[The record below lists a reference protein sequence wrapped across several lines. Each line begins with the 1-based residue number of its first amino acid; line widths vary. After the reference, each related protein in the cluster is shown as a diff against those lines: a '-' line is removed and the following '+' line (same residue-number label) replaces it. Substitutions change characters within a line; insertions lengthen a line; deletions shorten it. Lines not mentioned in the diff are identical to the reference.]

1 MFALSWRIDGEG
13 SEDSTTDAPV
23 STEASKSAAASTQE
37 SESGRQEQE
46 APPRREQVS
55 PGQHVAW
62 QQFAIAVPEP

>member
-1 MFALSWRIDGEG
+1 MFALSWRTDGEG
-13 SEDSTTDAPV
+13 SEDSTTETPV
-23 STEASKSAAASTQE
+23 SVAASKSEEASTQE
-37 SESGRQEQE
+37 SESGRQKQE